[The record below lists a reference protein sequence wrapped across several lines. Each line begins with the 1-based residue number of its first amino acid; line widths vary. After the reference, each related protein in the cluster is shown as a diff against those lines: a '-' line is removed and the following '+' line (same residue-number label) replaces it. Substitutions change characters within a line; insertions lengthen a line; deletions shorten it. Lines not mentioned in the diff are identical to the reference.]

1 MFFGLKKLGSRS
13 VIGIDFGSSSIKAIA
28 ISKGQGTY
36 RVDGIAEAPVA
47 KGLIVDN
54 RFEEVDKITAILKQI
69 RHSFPSSLKNV
80 AIAVTGSDVIT
91 KVMKMNASL
100 DELDLE
106 SRVEIEVEN
115 SIPFP
120 LDEIFIDFEV
130 MWPSEN
136 DKSLNDILVSA
147 ARKER
152 VLSQAQ
158 CVDNSGLK
166 TTIVDIASHA
176 LARSAEVIMT
186 SDDYNRGV
194 AVVDIGA
201 SQMMLNI
208 LYQGNVIFTRSKS
221 HGGGLCSQML
231 SERYGMPIQEAEQA
245 KINEDLPV
253 DAEVDVITPFVNMTV
268 NHLRFDLR
276 MFTNAPNNVDVQKL
290 ILTGGGVLMKPLA
303 KQLQEELEFEVE
315 IADPSLALE
324 CKSEEENKLLKE
336 SGAKYMMAL
345 GLALRGVS

>member
-36 RVDGIAEAPVA
+36 RVDGIAEAPLT

-69 RHSFPSSLKNV
+69 RHSFPSGLKNV

-130 MWPSEN
+130 MGPSES

-201 SQMMLNI
+201 TQMMLNI

-221 HGGGLCSQML
+221 HGGALCTQML

-245 KINEDLPV
+245 KLNEDLPI
-253 DAEVDVITPFVNMTV
+253 DAELDVITPFVNMTV

-290 ILTGGGVLMKPLA
+290 ILMGGGVLMKSLA
-303 KQLQEELEFEVE
+303 KQLQDELEFEVE

-324 CKSEEENKLLKE
+324 CKSKEENKLLKE